1 MIDPVLRV
9 RDKKDNDLEYYRSL
23 TPAQRV
29 DLVELLRRRI
39 YEQKGEPF
47 PEGIEPVLTVRE
59 MKKILNEGYKMRY
72 CYDFLLPDTGA

>member
-1 MIDPVLRV
+1 MIDPILRITD
-9 RDKKDNDLEYYRSL
+9 RDDKDLEYDRSL

-29 DLVELLRRRI
+29 ELVELLRRRI

-59 MKKILNEGYKMRY
+59 MRGY
-72 CYDFLLPDTGA
+72 PE